1 MEKQLK
7 HISLIK
13 TTLVLIALLFQ
24 NCMIEGYEPG
34 FQPLT
39 DEEILLTGQI
49 IGESLSE
56 KQNGLLS
63 NFPEAFAIPTQTYL
77 IPGVTLLSPG
87 SIRNLSNYRYEF
99 DPNSGIHRVT
109 FSKRDENL
117 GFTSF
122 SDDTLHYIFWDRN
135 HNILAFPDQQGDMID
150 AVDFRAFRSGQI
162 YADKKTSF
170 FQRRDRLLIEG
181 LSQTSDIISI
191 DGYHSGKGIF
201 VRIDPNGD
209 RLEREYILEM
219 NFLDIRINP
228 AVINVN
234 RNFRNGVFGA
244 ISYESTVTQNLN
256 GAPETKIVNG
266 TIELS
271 GDGTAL
277 LRFNELFDTFRFKLQ
292 DGAVFDQDEFEG
304 RITRVN
310 LAENIFTMANGQRI
324 QINHQTIIEPGD
336 FFSLEEVI
344 SALSNGSRIIAKGN
358 YFQPNKVINRWIAT
372 LLKFEL
378 ESNEFEDFV
387 KSVELMQNSF
397 ILLNGDQYFITNK
410 SEVEFDDGLESL
422 EDVRNALDT
431 GLPVV
436 AEGNFII
443 DPVTQKRN
451 VTDVE
456 FELEFDEFEEF
467 VISVNLSDSFFTIE
481 SGKNVKVTDR
491 TVIEDDGDYMN
502 LYEVQQALN
511 NQMRVLASGT
521 FYFDYLSGF
530 WIAIEVEFDD

>member
-1 MEKQLK
+1 LN
-7 HISLIK
+7 HNTLIK
-13 TTLVLIALLFQ
+13 TIMVLMAFLFQ

-63 NFPEAFAIPTQTYL
+63 NFSEAFAIPTQTYL
-77 IPGVTLLSPG
+77 IQGFALLSTG

-99 DPNSGIHRVT
+99 DPTSGIHRVT
-109 FSKRDENL
+109 FSKRDENP
-117 GFTSF
+117 GFTSL
-122 SDDTLHYIFWDRN
+122 SDDTLQYIFWDRN
-135 HNILAFPDQQGDMID
+135 QNILAFPDQQRDMID
-150 AVDFRAFRSGQI
+150 AVDFRAFRSGEI
-162 YADKKTSF
+162 YADAKTSF
-170 FQRRDRLLIEG
+170 FKRTDRLLVEG

-191 DGYHSGKGIF
+191 DGYHSGEGLF
-201 VRIDPNGD
+201 VRIEPNGN

-219 NFLDIRINP
+219 NFLDIRINQ
-228 AVINVN
+228 AIVNTN
-234 RNFRNGVFGA
+234 RNFRKGVFGA

-292 DGAVFDQDEFEG
+292 DGVVFDEDEFEG
-304 RITRVN
+304 RVTQVN
-310 LAENIFTMANGQRI
+310 ISENLFTMANGQRI
-324 QINHQTIIEPGD
+324 RINDQTIIESAD
-336 FFSLEEVI
+336 FLSLEEVL
-344 SALSNGSRIIAKGN
+344 SAINNGSRIIAKGN
-358 YFQPNKVINRWIAT
+358 YLQPNKDINLWIAT

-387 KSVELMQNSF
+387 TTVDLIQNSF
-397 ILLNGDQYFITNK
+397 ILVNGDQYFITDK
-410 SEVEFDDGLESL
+410 TEVQFDDGLESL
-422 EDVRNALDT
+422 QDVKDAINR
-431 GLPVV
+431 GLPVI
-436 AEGNFII
+436 AEGEFVI
-443 DPVTQKRN
+443 DPVTEKRN

-467 VISVNLSDSFFTIE
+467 VTSINLSENFFTIE
-481 SGKNVKVTDR
+481 SGKNVKVTEH
-491 TVIEDDGDYMN
+491 TVIEDDSDYLN
-502 LYEVQQALN
+502 LFEVQQALS
-511 NQMRVLASGT
+511 NQIQVLASGK
-521 FYFDYLSGF
+521 FYFDYFSGF